1 MNKNEFFISDSLR
14 CQPLGA
20 ILYFTNIK
28 GVYGLEGTLGFIGA
42 GNMSSAIISGILQ
55 TRLLPPA
62 RILVSNRH
70 ESKLEVPARRGV
82 FTTTDN
88 KDVAKSA
95 DMVILSIKPQMFP
108 EVLPELAPLLWDK
121 CVISI
126 APGRSMAWLSL
137 QLPGAHIVRAMPN
150 TPLLVGKG
158 VTAVAEAPQ
167 VPRPLFDAVVEIFS
181 SVGEVSIV
189 PESMLDAVT
198 AVSGSSPAYFF
209 RMADAMVKGAGRLG
223 MDPEEALRL
232 IALTMEGAAKMLLE
246 SGGGAGELTR
256 QVCSPGGT
264 TLAALTAFDEYRFE
278 EMISQAM
285 ERCVR
290 RSRELGQ

>member
-1 MNKNEFFISDSLR
+1 M
-14 CQPLGA
+14 
-20 ILYFTNIK
+20 
-28 GVYGLEGTLGFIGA
+28 EGMLGFIGV
-42 GNMSSAIISGILQ
+42 GNISSAIISGILQ
-55 TRLLPPA
+55 TKFLSPD
-62 RILVSNRH
+62 RILVSNPH
-70 ESKLEVPARRGV
+70 TDKLEVPARRGLL
-82 FTTTDN
+82 TTTDN
-88 KDVAKSA
+88 TDVAKKA
-95 DMVILSIKPQMFP
+95 DIVVLSVKPQVLP
-108 EVLPELAPLLWDK
+108 TLLPELAPLLWDK
-121 CVISI
+121 CVVSV
-126 APGRSMAWLSL
+126 APGRSAAWLAL
-137 QLPGAHIVRAMPN
+137 QLPGAHIVRAIPN
-150 TPLLVGKG
+150 TPILVGKG

-167 VPRPLFDAVVEIFS
+167 VPRQLFHAVVEIFS

-209 RMADAMVKGAGRLG
+209 RMADAMVKGAQRLG

-264 TLAALTAFDEYRFE
+264 TLAALTAFDEYHFE

-285 ERCVR
+285 ERCVKR
-290 RSRELGQ
+290 AIELGQ